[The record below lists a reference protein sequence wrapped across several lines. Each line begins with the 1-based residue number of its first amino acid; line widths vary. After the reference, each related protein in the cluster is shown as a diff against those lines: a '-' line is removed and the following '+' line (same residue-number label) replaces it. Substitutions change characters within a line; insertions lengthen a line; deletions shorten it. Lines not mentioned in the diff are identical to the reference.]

1 MKVYVL
7 IHKQDSSVW
16 DADAELFLSMEQ
28 AQEAMRNAWNEALK
42 AWGIAETDRP
52 DEGRDWTCGEAE
64 ASIRDDYKTEYE
76 NWAIEEKTLNV
87 RVAIRVKGG
96 LVQTVYSNS
105 DVDVDV
111 YDLDVSDFPDEGEAE
126 EADRKEKELGELC
139 SNPGWRAVW

>member
-1 MKVYVL
+1 M
-7 IHKQDSSVW
+7 
-16 DADAELFLSMEQ
+16 
-28 AQEAMRNAWNEALK
+28 
-42 AWGIAETDRP
+42 
-52 DEGRDWTCGEAE
+52 
-64 ASIRDDYKTEYE
+64 YKRQEYE

-126 EADRKEKELGELC
+126 EADRKEKELDELC

>member
-42 AWGIAETDRP
+42 VWGITETDRP
-52 DEGRDWTCGEAE
+52 DEGRDWTCDEVE

-76 NWAIEEKTLNV
+76 NWAIEEKALNV
-87 RVAIRVKGG
+87 QVAIRVKGG

-126 EADRKEKELGELC
+126 EADRKEKELDELC

>member
-16 DADAELFLSMEQ
+16 DADAEIFLSMEQ

-42 AWGIAETDRP
+42 AWGITETDRP
-52 DEGRDWTCGEAE
+52 DEGRDWTCDEVE

-87 RVAIRVKGG
+87 QAAIRVKGG

-111 YDLDVSDFPDEGEAE
+111 YDLDVSDFPDEGEAK
-126 EADRKEKELGELC
+126 EADRKEKELDALC

>member
-1 MKVYVL
+1 
-7 IHKQDSSVW
+7 
-16 DADAELFLSMEQ
+16 
-28 AQEAMRNAWNEALK
+28 MRNAWNEALK
-42 AWGIAETDRP
+42 AWGITETDRP

-126 EADRKEKELGELC
+126 EADRKEKELDALC
-139 SNPGWRAVW
+139 SNSGWRAVW